1 MNLEVISP
9 EKVIYSGEA
18 DSVTLPGAA
27 GLFTVLNHHA
37 PIISVLKKGT
47 LTYKVGDD
55 ERMLEIESGFVEVKQ
70 NVVSVAIE
78 QTGK

>member
-1 MNLEVISP
+1 MKIEVISP

-37 PIISVLKKGT
+37 PIISILKKGM
-47 LTYKVGDD
+47 LTYKIGDS
-55 ERMLEIESGFVEVKQ
+55 ENTLEINSGFAEVKQ
-70 NVVSVAIE
+70 NMVSVCIE
-78 QTGK
+78 